1 MSKEDIVAVV
11 EDVVTVDEVIEMKE
25 KLEAMSKLQGIRLEE
40 PVGQQKIKVGLT
52 TESLKRKYFVQEMAE
67 EIIDIERPGPGR
79 VKFEEVEGGLV
90 PGLVLDSVTNTEF
103 QSARLPARSKIEVL
117 LYKYSNYKLYHVN

>member
-40 PVGQQKIKVGLT
+40 PVGQQKIKVGVK
-52 TESLKRKYFVQEMAE
+52 TESLKRKYFF
-67 EIIDIERPGPGR
+67 PGDG
-79 VKFEEVEGGLV
+79 
-90 PGLVLDSVTNTEF
+90 
-103 QSARLPARSKIEVL
+103 
-117 LYKYSNYKLYHVN
+117 